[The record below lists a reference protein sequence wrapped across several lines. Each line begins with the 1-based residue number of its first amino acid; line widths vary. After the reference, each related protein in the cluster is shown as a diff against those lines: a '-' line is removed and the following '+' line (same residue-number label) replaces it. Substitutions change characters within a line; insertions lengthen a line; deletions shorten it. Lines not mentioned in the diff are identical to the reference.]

1 MSEDFDEAVLIAVPT
16 GLTGMCGIALFR
28 TRRSCHLVR
37 IGMPRFVHERVR
49 ILIPAGRTE
58 VRYIPLVRTGRGHE
72 NFLKGMPVCRNE
84 VVRIAVA
91 AVGAC
96 IDCIAL
102 LRTSSRYELCG
113 FIIVLTA
120 IVHRRIRYRGGVR
133 RR

>member
-1 MSEDFDEAVLIAVPT
+1 MSEHFDEAVLIAVPA

-28 TRRSCHLVR
+28 TRRCRHLVR
-37 IGMPRFVHERVR
+37 VGMPRFVHERVR
-49 ILIPAGRTE
+49 ILIAAGRTE

-84 VVRIAVA
+84 IVRIAVA
-91 AVGAC
+91 AVGAG

-102 LRTSSRYELCG
+102 LRTGSSYELRG
-113 FIIVLTA
+113 FIIVLTT
-120 IVHRRIRYRGGVR
+120 IVHRRIRYRRSAR